1 MWIIF
6 AVLAAIFSGLTTVF
20 AKVGVAKANST
31 LVTGLRTIV
40 ILIFSVIVFIF
51 LGDGFKNLNLKTIFF
66 IVLSGITTALLW
78 ICYFKAL
85 SLADVSMVTPIDKLS
100 IVVTLVLSFFFLK
113 EKITII
119 KIVSMIFM
127 ISGTFL
133 MVNKKEKNGEGNWL
147 IYALL
152 TALFTSLATIL
163 GKIGIKDINPNL
175 GTMLRTIIILII
187 IWGVIFIKKEYK
199 DIKNINKKNI
209 LFIILSGISTGL
221 SWLFYFMALK
231 EGEASIVFPIEKLS
245 AAVAIFVSV
254 IFLKEKLDKKGK
266 IGFTFII
273 SGTLLLILT
282 NMI

>member
-6 AVLAAIFSGLTTVF
+6 AILAAIFSGLTTVF
-20 AKVGVAKANST
+20 AKVGVSKANST

-51 LGDGFKNLNLKTIFF
+51 LGDGFKNLNLKTIIF
-66 IVLSGITTALLW
+66 IILSGITTALLW

-85 SLADVSMVTPIDKLS
+85 SLADVSKVTPIDKLS
-100 IVVTLVLSFFFLK
+100 IVITLILSSVFLK

-119 KIVSMIFM
+119 KIVSMISM

-133 MVNKKEKNGEGNWL
+133 MVNKKNDTKENNWL

-187 IWGVIFIKKEYK
+187 IWGIIFVKREYK
-199 DIKNINKKNI
+199 DISKLNKKNI
-209 LFIILSGISTGL
+209 LFIALSGISTGL

-245 AAVAIFVSV
+245 AAVAILISV

-266 IGFTFII
+266 LGFCLII
-273 SGTLLLILT
+273 AGTLLLIFGR
-282 NMI
+282 

>member
-6 AVLAAIFSGLTTVF
+6 AILAAIFSGLTTVF
-20 AKVGVAKANST
+20 AKVGVSKANST

-40 ILIFSVIVFIF
+40 ILIFSVIVFMF
-51 LGDGFKNLNLKTIFF
+51 LGDGFKNLNIKTIIF

-85 SLADVSMVTPIDKLS
+85 ALADVSKVTPIDKLS
-100 IVVTLVLSFFFLK
+100 IVITLILSSIFLK

-119 KIVSMIFM
+119 KIVSMISM

-133 MVNKKEKNGEGNWL
+133 MVNKKKDTNDNNWL

-175 GTMLRTIIILII
+175 GTMLRTIIILVI

-199 DIKNINKKNI
+199 DIHNINKKNI
-209 LFIILSGISTGL
+209 LFIVLSGLSTGL

-245 AAVAIFVSV
+245 AAVAILISV

-266 IGFTFII
+266 LGFCLII
-273 SGTLLLILT
+273 SGTLLLIFGR
-282 NMI
+282 

>member
-6 AVLAAIFSGLTTVF
+6 AILAAIFSGLTTVF
-20 AKVGVAKANST
+20 AKVGVSKVNST

-40 ILIFSVIVFIF
+40 ILIFSIIVFMF
-51 LGDGFKNLNLKTIFF
+51 FGEGFKNLNVKTIIF
-66 IVLSGITTALLW
+66 IVFSGITTALLW

-100 IVVTLVLSFFFLK
+100 IVLTLVLSFFFLN

-119 KIVSMIFM
+119 KIISMIFM
-127 ISGTFL
+127 VSGTFL
-133 MVNKKEKNGEGNWL
+133 MVNKNKKKSKENWL
-147 IYALL
+147 LYALL

-175 GTMLRTIIILII
+175 GTMLRTIIILVI
-187 IWGVIFIKKEYK
+187 IWGVIFVKKEYK
-199 DIKNINKKNI
+199 DMNELNKKNI
-209 LFIILSGISTGL
+209 LFIVLSGLSTGL

-245 AAVAIFVSV
+245 AAVAILISV
-254 IFLKEKLDKKGK
+254 MFLKEKLDKKSKLGFCLI
-266 IGFTFII
+266 IG
-273 SGTLLLILT
+273 GTLLLIFGR
-282 NMI
+282 

>member
-20 AKVGVAKANST
+20 AKVGVTKANST

-66 IVLSGITTALLW
+66 IVLSGLTTALLW

-100 IVVTLVLSFFFLK
+100 IVVTLILSFFFLK
-113 EKITII
+113 EEITII

-133 MVNKKEKNGEGNWL
+133 MVNRKEKNGEGNWF

-187 IWGVIFIKKEYK
+187 IWGVIFVKKEYK

-245 AAVAIFVSV
+245 AAVAILISV
-254 IFLKEKLDKKGK
+254 IFLKEKLNKKGK

>member
-40 ILIFSVIVFIF
+40 ILIFSIIVFIF

-100 IVVTLVLSFFFLK
+100 IVVTLILSFFFLK

-133 MVNKKEKNGEGNWL
+133 MVNRKEKNGEGNWL

-187 IWGVIFIKKEYK
+187 IWGVIFVKKEYK

-245 AAVAIFVSV
+245 AAVAILISV

-266 IGFTFII
+266 LGFCLII
-273 SGTLLLILT
+273 AGTLLLIFGR
-282 NMI
+282 

>member
-6 AVLAAIFSGLTTVF
+6 AILAAIFSGLTTVF
-20 AKVGVAKANST
+20 AKVGVSKANST

-40 ILIFSVIVFIF
+40 ILIFSVIVFMF
-51 LGDGFKNLNLKTIFF
+51 LGDGFKNLNLKTIIF
-66 IVLSGITTALLW
+66 IILSGITTALLW

-85 SLADVSMVTPIDKLS
+85 SLADVSKVTPIDKLS
-100 IVVTLVLSFFFLK
+100 IVVTLILSCIFLK

-119 KIVSMIFM
+119 KIVSMLSM

-133 MVNKKEKNGEGNWL
+133 MVNKKKDTKENNWL

-187 IWGVIFIKKEYK
+187 IWGVIFVKKEYK
-199 DIKNINKKNI
+199 DINKLNKKNI
-209 LFIILSGISTGL
+209 LFITLSGISTGL

-245 AAVAIFVSV
+245 AAVAILISV

-266 IGFTFII
+266 LGFCLIIG
-273 SGTLLLILT
+273 GTLLLIFGR
-282 NMI
+282 

>member
-1 MWIIF
+1 M
-6 AVLAAIFSGLTTVF
+6 AAIFSGLTTVF
-20 AKVGVAKANST
+20 AKVGVSKANST

-40 ILIFSVIVFIF
+40 ILIFSVIVFMF
-51 LGDGFKNLNLKTIFF
+51 LGDGFKNLNIKTIIF

-85 SLADVSMVTPIDKLS
+85 ALADVSKVTPIDKLS
-100 IVVTLVLSFFFLK
+100 IVITLILSCIFLK

-119 KIVSMIFM
+119 KIVSMISM

-133 MVNKKEKNGEGNWL
+133 MVNKKKDTNDNNWL

-175 GTMLRTIIILII
+175 GTMLRTIIILVI

-199 DIKNINKKNI
+199 DIHNINKKNI
-209 LFIILSGISTGL
+209 LFIVLSGLSTGL

-245 AAVAIFVSV
+245 AAVAILISV

-266 IGFTFII
+266 LGFCLII
-273 SGTLLLILT
+273 CGTLLLIFGR
-282 NMI
+282 